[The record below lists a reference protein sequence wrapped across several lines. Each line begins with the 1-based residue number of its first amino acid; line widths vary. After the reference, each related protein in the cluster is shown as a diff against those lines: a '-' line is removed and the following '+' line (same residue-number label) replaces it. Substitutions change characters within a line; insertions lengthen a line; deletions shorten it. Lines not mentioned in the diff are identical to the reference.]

1 MDYDRNSTTCTK
13 KSCDLAEEVRRSN
26 NARAKMMGYEK
37 YDMFIINPIF
47 GTGLHYNNANELQYY
62 AKGVTLR
69 ENISSSSSSNGEC
82 WPEKYPLH
90 KAAHD
95 NNVDDIRSNI
105 LI

>member
-37 YDMFIINPIF
+37 YDMFIINPI
-47 GTGLHYNNANELQYY
+47 LVPLQYY